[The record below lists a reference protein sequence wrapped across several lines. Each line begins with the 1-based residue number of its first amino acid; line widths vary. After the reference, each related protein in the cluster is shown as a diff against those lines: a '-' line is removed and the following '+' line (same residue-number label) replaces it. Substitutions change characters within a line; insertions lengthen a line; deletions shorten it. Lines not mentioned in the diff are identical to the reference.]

1 MVLLIGMTQTLFEAV
16 VSERSDVSKGLA
28 NDSAR
33 LGLTVAIESFGS
45 FPAEFQKSAL
55 A

>member
-1 MVLLIGMTQTLFEAV
+1 MVLLIGMTQTVFEAV

-28 NDSAR
+28 SDSAR
-33 LGLTVAIESFGS
+33 LGLAVAAMRFGS